1 MLLIKNLLDASKMS
15 IANQTEIAEM
25 REQIVNLSKQLET
38 QQSGA
43 NVTTVNSISQMVNNT
58 E

>member
-1 MLLIKNLLDASKMS
+1 
-15 IANQTEIAEM
+15 M

-43 NVTTVNSISQMVNNT
+43 NVTTVNSPSQMVNNT
-58 E
+58 TSNNSHHS

>member
-1 MLLIKNLLDASKMS
+1 
-15 IANQTEIAEM
+15 M

-43 NVTTVNSISQMVNNT
+43 NVTTVNSPSQMVNNT
-58 E
+58 QATTVMPTMIDNGSQPAGVGATA